1 MRKKLSWIILF
12 ACGMGIGSA
21 QAVELIVSG
30 GELIGAADVNVGGTL
45 YNVEFADGTCAELFS
60 GCNEATDLPFATM
73 SAANQASQALL
84 DQVFVGAFDTDPSL
98 ARGCED
104 SALCAVSTPFGTPG
118 LTPGPNVGVF
128 QESVANNS
136 TSELEDLVVNDL
148 ASITGDDTRDD
159 DDLVYARWTIQQEPP
174 NGAPAPGVL
183 SLLALGLVGLGWS
196 RHKRAGSRKD

>member
-1 MRKKLSWIILF
+1 MRRKLSWIILF

-30 GELIGAADVNVGGTL
+30 GELIGASDVSVGGTL
-45 YNVEFADGTCAELFS
+45 YNVEFVDGSCADVFS
-60 GCNEATDLPFATM
+60 GCNEASDLPFATL

-84 DQVFVGAFDTDPSL
+84 DQVFVGAFDNDPSL

-118 LTPGPNVGVF
+118 LTPGPNVGVV
-128 QESVANNS
+128 QISEARNN
-136 TSELEDLVVNDL
+136 TSEPEDRVSDEL
-148 ASITGDDTRDD
+148 ASITEDLTLDDGF
-159 DDLVYARWTIQQEPP
+159 VYARWTIQQEPP
-174 NGAPAPGVL
+174 NGAPAPSVL